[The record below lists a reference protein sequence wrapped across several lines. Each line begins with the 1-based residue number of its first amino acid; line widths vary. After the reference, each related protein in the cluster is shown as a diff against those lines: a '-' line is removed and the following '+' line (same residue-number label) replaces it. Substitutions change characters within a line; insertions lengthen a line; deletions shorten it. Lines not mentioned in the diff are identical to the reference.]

1 MDAASVAQLFDR
13 AAHFS
18 KVVSTFA
25 GSGCAWSYTF
35 PDGETHRYIINGIKS
50 PDQLEH
56 EVLTLAIWLWSL
68 KDYLKGRAANL
79 GRDPQDVEA
88 YASKDPS
95 LALSADIANA
105 AKHGKLTK
113 SRSGKWPTL
122 GRLRYEVPQEAMR
135 SITFRAFE
143 VETDV
148 ARPDLV
154 TLELP
159 ILDSNGLEIG
169 DALQLMTRALSAWER
184 FNKELERAD

>member
-1 MDAASVAQLFDR
+1 LDAASVAQLFDR

-18 KVVSTFA
+18 KVVSAFG

-68 KDYLKGRAANL
+68 KDYLKGRAATL

-88 YASKDPS
+88 YASGDPS

-105 AKHGKLTK
+105 AKHGKLTN
-113 SRSGKWPTL
+113 SRSGKWPKL
-122 GRLRYEVPQEAMR
+122 GRLRYEIPQEAMR
-135 SITFRAFE
+135 SVTFRAFE